1 MPMQDTINEIYR
13 MQQEADDRER
23 QELEDKIKQCDLNML
38 ASTKYKS
45 EPGEEFRAF
54 YLQRGEMLKQY
65 RWKYG
70 KKAEE
75 QLRDQLEEARKAYVK
90 QYDAE
95 GLLKSQ
101 NGQINELKKQL
112 SEMDV
117 TANELTGTNSST
129 VVLSEMDV
137 TANVHEIMD
146 IKRRILDELYKF
158 PAVELLGVLLELQK
172 EHKKENDE

>member
-13 MQQEADDRER
+13 MRQEADDRER
-23 QELEDKIKQCDLNML
+23 QELEDKIKQCDLNL
-38 ASTKYKS
+38 FASAKDKS
-45 EPGEEFRAF
+45 EPDEEFRAG

-75 QLRDQLEEARKAYVK
+75 QLRDQLDEARKAYVK
-90 QYDAE
+90 QYVSE

-101 NGQINELKKQL
+101 NGQINELKKQ
-112 SEMDV
+112 
-117 TANELTGTNSST
+117 
-129 VVLSEMDV
+129 LSEMDV

-158 PAVELLGVLLELQK
+158 PAVELLGVLLELWRK
-172 EHKKENDE
+172 PKKETDA

>member
-23 QELEDKIKQCDLNML
+23 QELEYKIKQCDLNML
-38 ASTKYKS
+38 ASSKDKS
-45 EPGEEFRAF
+45 EPDEEFRAF

-70 KKAEE
+70 RKAEE

-90 QYDAE
+90 QYVSE

-101 NGQINELKKQL
+101 NDPIDPISEL
-112 SEMDV
+112 
-117 TANELTGTNSST
+117 
-129 VVLSEMDV
+129 
-137 TANVHEIMD
+137 MD
-146 IKRRILDELYKF
+146 IKHHILDELYKF
-158 PAVELLGVLLELQK
+158 SAVELLGVLLELQK
-172 EHKKENDE
+172 KHKKENENGK

>member
-13 MQQEADDRER
+13 MRQEADDRER
-23 QELEDKIKQCDLNML
+23 QELEDKIKQCDLNLL
-38 ASTKYKS
+38 ASAKDKS
-45 EPGEEFRAF
+45 EPDEEFRAF

-90 QYDAE
+90 QYEAE
-95 GLLKSQ
+95 GLFIKSQ
-101 NGQINELKKQL
+101 NDQINELKKQL

-117 TANELTGTNSST
+117 TAN
-129 VVLSEMDV
+129 
-137 TANVHEIMD
+137 AHEIMD

-158 PAVELLGVLLELQK
+158 PAVELLGVLLELWRK
-172 EHKKENDE
+172 PKKETDA

>member
-13 MQQEADDRER
+13 MRQEADDRER
-23 QELEDKIKQCDLNML
+23 QELADKIKECDLNL
-38 ASTKYKS
+38 FAISKDKS
-45 EPGEEFRAF
+45 EPDEEFRAV
-54 YLQRGEMLKQY
+54 YLQRCEMLKQY

-75 QLRDQLEEARKAYVK
+75 QLRDQLDEARKAYVK
-90 QYDAE
+90 QYVSE

-101 NGQINELKKQL
+101 NVQINEL
-112 SEMDV
+112 
-117 TANELTGTNSST
+117 
-129 VVLSEMDV
+129 
-137 TANVHEIMD
+137 MD
-146 IKRRILDELYKF
+146 IKRHILDELYKF

>member
-13 MQQEADDRER
+13 MRQEADDRER

-38 ASTKYKS
+38 ASSKDKS
-45 EPGEEFRAF
+45 EPDEEFRAF

-90 QYDAE
+90 QYEAE

-101 NGQINELKKQL
+101 NGQINELEKQL
-112 SEMDV
+112 SEMD
-117 TANELTGTNSST
+117 AT
-129 VVLSEMDV
+129 VN
-137 TANVHEIMD
+137 AHAHEIMD
-146 IKRRILDELYKF
+146 IKRHILDELYKF

-172 EHKKENDE
+172 EHKKD